1 MFRVKLIK
9 EIYMYIKYITKI
21 YTKIYVKKQNYK

>member
-1 MFRVKLIK
+1 MLRVKVVK
-9 EIYMYIKYITKI
+9 EIYMYIKYIPKI